1 MLIYRQSENWQ
12 AKHLVHSIRLQM
24 IFQIVDYFLYLD
36 CNSDAAVRNGS
47 SFVAFQRSM
56 TIHFLHAHLHTYIH
70 TYTHT
75 HKNACLPHRALPM
88 NDDPPL
94 N

>member
-1 MLIYRQSENWQ
+1 
-12 AKHLVHSIRLQM
+12 
-24 IFQIVDYFLYLD
+24 
-36 CNSDAAVRNGS
+36 
-47 SFVAFQRSM
+47 M